1 MYFSYEPAI
10 KLMFALLSG
19 CLSLV
24 LRNGKLK
31 TLAKRGGK
39 VLVLAFWVLALKIKI
54 KIKINYKIII
64 KIIKIIK
71 YPLFAFKKYK

>member
-39 VLVLAFWVLALKIKI
+39 VLVLALLGFGIKNNNNNKKLKIY
-54 KIKINYKIII
+54 N
-64 KIIKIIK
+64 
-71 YPLFAFKKYK
+71 

>member
-24 LRNGKLK
+24 LLNGKLK

-39 VLVLAFWVLALKIKI
+39 VLVLALLGFGIKNNNNKKLK
-54 KIKINYKIII
+54 NYN
-64 KIIKIIK
+64 
-71 YPLFAFKKYK
+71 

>member
-24 LRNGKLK
+24 LLNGKLK

-39 VLVLAFWVLALKIKI
+39 VLVLALLGFGIKNNNNNKKLKIY
-54 KIKINYKIII
+54 N
-64 KIIKIIK
+64 
-71 YPLFAFKKYK
+71 

>member
-24 LRNGKLK
+24 LPNGKLK

-39 VLVLAFWVLALKIKI
+39 VLVLALLGFGIKNNNNNNKLK
-54 KIKINYKIII
+54 NYN
-64 KIIKIIK
+64 
-71 YPLFAFKKYK
+71 

>member
-39 VLVLAFWVLALKIKI
+39 VLVLALLGFGIKN
-54 KIKINYKIII
+54 KNKNNNK
-64 KIIKIIK
+64 
-71 YPLFAFKKYK
+71 L

>member
-24 LRNGKLK
+24 LLNGKLK

-39 VLVLAFWVLALKIKI
+39 VLVLALLGFGIK
-54 KIKINYKIII
+54 NNNN
-64 KIIKIIK
+64 
-71 YPLFAFKKYK
+71 KKL

>member
-24 LRNGKLK
+24 LPNGKLK

-39 VLVLAFWVLALKIKI
+39 VLVLALLGFGIKN
-54 KIKINYKIII
+54 KNKNKN
-64 KIIKIIK
+64 K
-71 YPLFAFKKYK
+71 L

>member
-39 VLVLAFWVLALKIKI
+39 VLVLALLGFGIKN
-54 KIKINYKIII
+54 KNNNK
-64 KIIKIIK
+64 
-71 YPLFAFKKYK
+71 L